1 MIIKRKLIFDNP
13 EQREFG
19 VPWKKYIKYGAK
31 SIKDR
36 GLKRGIR
43 KLRFK
48 ISDDID
54 KSIKANDKAQMALD
68 AYTENTKFPKRPEVM
83 KALGQG
89 AKKRGI
95 VVVEG
100 KKEYKPVTE
109 KGVKLSPDRS
119 ETWTLPKKYTN
130 RRDRIRYTKS
140 DFPEDRELGK
150 ALSRGKRA
158 VINQK
163 GSQAVF
169 AHEIAHVMN
178 QSKLGT
184 GVVSKL
190 NGVTKPIYHKSRNKN
205 GLGNYLLTSATGKV
219 LIKEEKNATKTAMK
233 LLRSANANPSEMIEA
248 RKELGADLGTY
259 MHGYKS
265 SKGKIL
271 KGIIKPNRIKKKN
284 KKRP

>member
-83 KALGQG
+83 KALGQE

-95 VVVEG
+95 VVVKG

-219 LIKEEKNATKTAMK
+219 LIKEKKNATKTAMK

>member
-95 VVVEG
+95 VVVKG

-130 RRDRIRYTKS
+130 RRNRIRYTKS

>member
-95 VVVEG
+95 VVVKG

-265 SKGKIL
+265 SKGKNF
-271 KGIIKPNRIKKKN
+271 KRDN
-284 KKRP
+284 KT

>member
-68 AYTENTKFPKRPEVM
+68 AYTENTKFSKRPEVM

-95 VVVEG
+95 VVVKG

>member
-83 KALGQG
+83 KALGQE

-95 VVVEG
+95 VVVKG

-109 KGVKLSPDRS
+109 
-119 ETWTLPKKYTN
+119 
-130 RRDRIRYTKS
+130 
-140 DFPEDRELGK
+140 
-150 ALSRGKRA
+150 
-158 VINQK
+158 
-163 GSQAVF
+163 
-169 AHEIAHVMN
+169 
-178 QSKLGT
+178 
-184 GVVSKL
+184 
-190 NGVTKPIYHKSRNKN
+190 
-205 GLGNYLLTSATGKV
+205 KV

>member
-83 KALGQG
+83 KALGQE

-95 VVVEG
+95 VVVKG

-119 ETWTLPKKYTN
+119 ETWTLPKKYT
-130 RRDRIRYTKS
+130 
-140 DFPEDRELGK
+140 
-150 ALSRGKRA
+150 
-158 VINQK
+158 
-163 GSQAVF
+163 
-169 AHEIAHVMN
+169 
-178 QSKLGT
+178 
-184 GVVSKL
+184 
-190 NGVTKPIYHKSRNKN
+190 
-205 GLGNYLLTSATGKV
+205 
-219 LIKEEKNATKTAMK
+219 KEEIELDILSQIFQKTGNLEK
-233 LLRSANANPSEMIEA
+233 LYLEVSEQ
-248 RKELGADLGTY
+248 
-259 MHGYKS
+259 
-265 SKGKIL
+265 
-271 KGIIKPNRIKKKN
+271 
-284 KKRP
+284 

>member
-95 VVVEG
+95 VVVKG

-140 DFPEDRELGK
+140 NFPEDRELGK

>member
-1 MIIKRKLIFDNP
+1 MIILNKENL
-13 EQREFG
+13 EFRG
-19 VPWKKYIKYGAK
+19 KKYIKYGAK

-48 ISDDID
+48 ISNDID

-95 VVVEG
+95 VVVKG

>member
-95 VVVEG
+95 VVVKG

-119 ETWTLPKKYTN
+119 ETWTLSKKYTN

>member
-1 MIIKRKLIFDNP
+1 M
-13 EQREFG
+13 
-19 VPWKKYIKYGAK
+19 
-31 SIKDR
+31 
-36 GLKRGIR
+36 
-43 KLRFK
+43 
-48 ISDDID
+48 
-54 KSIKANDKAQMALD
+54 
-68 AYTENTKFPKRPEVM
+68 
-83 KALGQG
+83 
-89 AKKRGI
+89 
-95 VVVEG
+95 
-100 KKEYKPVTE
+100 
-109 KGVKLSPDRS
+109 
-119 ETWTLPKKYTN
+119 
-130 RRDRIRYTKS
+130 
-140 DFPEDRELGK
+140 
-150 ALSRGKRA
+150 
-158 VINQK
+158 
-163 GSQAVF
+163 F

-271 KGIIKPNRIKKKN
+271 KGIIKPLSLIHI
-284 KKRP
+284 

>member
-1 MIIKRKLIFDNP
+1 MIILRQKQFNIA
-13 EQREFG
+13 QEFYHSG
-19 VPWKKYIKYGAK
+19 GSRVMKKYAG
-31 SIKDR
+31 R
-36 GLKRGIR
+36 LQR
-43 KLRFK
+43 K
-48 ISDDID
+48 I
-54 KSIKANDKAQMALD
+54 
-68 AYTENTKFPKRPEVM
+68 
-83 KALGQG
+83 
-89 AKKRGI
+89 
-95 VVVEG
+95 G
-100 KKEYKPVTE
+100 KKLEDLSVKQVSNNSEVLKLAKDLE
-109 KGVKLSPDRS
+109 KESIS
-119 ETWTLPKKYTN
+119 NKK
-130 RRDRIRYTKS
+130 
-140 DFPEDRELGK
+140 LGK

>member
-83 KALGQG
+83 KALGQE
-89 AKKRGI
+89 AKRRGI
-95 VVVEG
+95 VVVKG
-100 KKEYKPVTE
+100 KKQYKPVTE

-130 RRDRIRYTKS
+130 RRDRI
-140 DFPEDRELGK
+140 DI
-150 ALSRGKRA
+150 LSQ
-158 VINQK
+158 IFQK
-163 GSQAVF
+163 TGNL
-169 AHEIAHVMN
+169 E
-178 QSKLGT
+178 KLYLE
-184 GVVSKL
+184 VS
-190 NGVTKPIYHKSRNKN
+190 
-205 GLGNYLLTSATGKV
+205 
-219 LIKEEKNATKTAMK
+219 EQ
-233 LLRSANANPSEMIEA
+233 
-248 RKELGADLGTY
+248 
-259 MHGYKS
+259 
-265 SKGKIL
+265 
-271 KGIIKPNRIKKKN
+271 
-284 KKRP
+284 

>member
-1 MIIKRKLIFDNP
+1 MEF
-13 EQREFG
+13 RE
-19 VPWKKYIKYGAK
+19 KKYIKYGAK

-83 KALGQG
+83 KALGQE

-95 VVVEG
+95 VVVKG

>member
-1 MIIKRKLIFDNP
+1 MIILRQKQFNIA
-13 EQREFG
+13 QEFYHSG
-19 VPWKKYIKYGAK
+19 GSRVMKKYAG
-31 SIKDR
+31 R
-36 GLKRGIR
+36 LQR
-43 KLRFK
+43 K
-48 ISDDID
+48 I
-54 KSIKANDKAQMALD
+54 
-68 AYTENTKFPKRPEVM
+68 
-83 KALGQG
+83 
-89 AKKRGI
+89 
-95 VVVEG
+95 G
-100 KKEYKPVTE
+100 KKLEDLSVKQVSNNSEVLKLAKDLE
-109 KGVKLSPDRS
+109 KESIS
-119 ETWTLPKKYTN
+119 NKK
-130 RRDRIRYTKS
+130 
-140 DFPEDRELGK
+140 LGK
-150 ALSRGKRA
+150 DLVKDAIK
-158 VINQK
+158 K

>member
-95 VVVEG
+95 VVVKG

>member
-83 KALGQG
+83 KALGQE

-95 VVVEG
+95 VVVKG

-205 GLGNYLLTSATGKV
+205 GLENYLLTSATGKV

>member
-83 KALGQG
+83 KALGQE
-89 AKKRGI
+89 AKKIGI
-95 VVVEG
+95 VVVKG

-233 LLRSANANPSEMIEA
+233 LLRSANENPSEMIEA

>member
-19 VPWKKYIKYGAK
+19 VPWKRYIKYGAK

-95 VVVEG
+95 VVVKG

>member
-95 VVVEG
+95 VVVKG

-119 ETWTLPKKYTN
+119 ETWILPKKYTN

>member
-83 KALGQG
+83 KALGQE

-95 VVVEG
+95 VVVKG
-100 KKEYKPVTE
+100 KKEYKP
-109 KGVKLSPDRS
+109 
-119 ETWTLPKKYTN
+119 
-130 RRDRIRYTKS
+130 
-140 DFPEDRELGK
+140 
-150 ALSRGKRA
+150 
-158 VINQK
+158 
-163 GSQAVF
+163 
-169 AHEIAHVMN
+169 
-178 QSKLGT
+178 
-184 GVVSKL
+184 
-190 NGVTKPIYHKSRNKN
+190 
-205 GLGNYLLTSATGKV
+205 
-219 LIKEEKNATKTAMK
+219 
-233 LLRSANANPSEMIEA
+233 
-248 RKELGADLGTY
+248 
-259 MHGYKS
+259 
-265 SKGKIL
+265 
-271 KGIIKPNRIKKKN
+271 
-284 KKRP
+284 

>member
-1 MIIKRKLIFDNP
+1 M
-13 EQREFG
+13 E
-19 VPWKKYIKYGAK
+19 KYIKYGAK

-95 VVVEG
+95 VVVKG

-248 RKELGADLGTY
+248 KKELGADLGTY

>member
-83 KALGQG
+83 KALGQK

-95 VVVEG
+95 VVVKG

>member
-95 VVVEG
+95 VVVKG

-140 DFPEDRELGK
+140 DFPEDREFGK

>member
-48 ISDDID
+48 ISNDID

-95 VVVEG
+95 VVVKG

>member
-83 KALGQG
+83 KVLGQE

-95 VVVEG
+95 VVVKG

-265 SKGKIL
+265 SKRKIL